1 MVKIRA
7 TAKNTVKVC
16 KKSPQT
22 SSEMKWP
29 ISNAGYY
36 ADPLLFQSYSYWLTK
51 KTMLIGLNIT

>member
-36 ADPLLFQSYSYWLTK
+36 ADPLLFQSYSHWLTK
-51 KTMLIGLNIT
+51 